1 MENGKCKWKTVLTTT
16 QHIILIQLHIDNI
29 PQQIATNTQI
39 YTNTHTH
46 NLFILK
52 IYENVNKL

>member
-16 QHIILIQLHIDNI
+16 QRIILIQLHIDNI

-39 YTNTHTH
+39 YTNTHTIY
-46 NLFILK
+46 LF
-52 IYENVNKL
+52 